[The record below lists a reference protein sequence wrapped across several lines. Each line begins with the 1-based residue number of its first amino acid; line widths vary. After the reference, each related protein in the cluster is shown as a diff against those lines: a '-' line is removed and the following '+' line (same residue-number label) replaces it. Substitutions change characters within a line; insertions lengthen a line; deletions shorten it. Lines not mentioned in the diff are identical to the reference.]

1 MGNSNESDFSSKF
14 DLFVA
19 KLDSARKLLVSLLII
34 ILSGVLIYQYFKNAW
49 TKQLLVKPFKISS
62 RLQRIETNGETV
74 TSLFIDKIRDIQSSG
89 ASMYRDQQVILP
101 VWENS
106 FDEINTAFNNS
117 IFSEAK
123 SLLQYFGSSRVK
135 YATGDLQLNQ
145 DSSLCVR
152 FTIEHHAISACGS
165 QNLDSLLTA
174 LAEASLLYIDPY
186 TLAAYYL
193 KTGNLK
199 QCAITI
205 QYLLNDN
212 LPENDGLAMH
222 LEGMLHLAKH
232 DTLGAKMVFQ
242 KTLQKIKTPW
252 LTFNNLGVIY
262 FAGHQYD
269 SARYFYK
276 KAISANPNAY
286 FGYLNFANV
295 LYSSYAECSPG
306 STSWENRLQVLDSA
320 IYYYKKAIY
329 CNKMQ
334 QKLYIALLPAL
345 YARNKVAEFKEYAD
359 KLDEMAPDEP
369 LTPLQVGLIYKNAQ
383 MVRLADSCFDVAR
396 ARCMGDSIKI
406 KQLDFYIT
414 KKG

>member
-1 MGNSNESDFSSKF
+1 MGNSNETDFSSKF
-14 DLFVA
+14 DFFVS
-19 KLDSARKLLVSLLII
+19 KLDSARKLLLSLLII

-49 TKQLLVKPFKISS
+49 TKQLLIKPFKISS
-62 RLQRIETNGETV
+62 RLQRIESNGEAV

-101 VWENS
+101 AWENS

-152 FTIEHHAISACGS
+152 FTIEHHPISVCGS

-205 QYLLNDN
+205 QYLLNDD
-212 LPENDGLAMH
+212 LPENDGLALH
-222 LEGMLHLAKH
+222 LEGMLHLAKR
-232 DTLGAKMVFQ
+232 DTLGAKIVFQ

-252 LTFNNLGVIY
+252 LTFNNIGVIY
-262 FAGHQYD
+262 FSEHKFD
-269 SARYFYK
+269 SARYYYK
-276 KAISANPNAY
+276 KAITANPDAY

-295 LYSSYAECSPG
+295 LYSTYAESDVRTIPARK
-306 STSWENRLQVLDSA
+306 RLLILDSA
-320 IYYYKKAIY
+320 IYYYKKAISK
-329 CNKMQ
+329 NKMQ

-345 YARNKVAEFKEYAD
+345 YARNKIEEFKEYAD
-359 KLDEMAPDEP
+359 KLEEMAPEEP
-369 LTPLQVGLIYKNAQ
+369 LTPLQVGLVYKSSK
-383 MVRLADSCFDVAR
+383 MDILADSCFREAKT
-396 ARCMGDSIKI
+396 RCKGDSLKI
-406 KQLDFYIT
+406 KQIDFYIS